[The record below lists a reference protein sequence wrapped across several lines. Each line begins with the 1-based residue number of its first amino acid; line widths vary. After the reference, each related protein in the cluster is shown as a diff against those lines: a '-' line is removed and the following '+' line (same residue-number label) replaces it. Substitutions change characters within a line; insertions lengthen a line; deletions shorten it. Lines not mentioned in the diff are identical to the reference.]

1 MIFCEI
7 KFLICIQEIPFVRFA
22 CTVPKVSSL
31 EIFSH
36 KNIISHKGIINLTN
50 EKGLYIQKHRKHYLI
65 LAFLTCYFYTICCN
79 NVSE

>member
-36 KNIISHKGIINLTN
+36 KNIISHKGNNLTN
-50 EKGLYIQKHRKHYLI
+50 YKGLYAQSLNQGLNRSLCIVHQFGCFARDLQI
-65 LAFLTCYFYTICCN
+65 L
-79 NVSE
+79 E